1 MLKSKL
7 NTSVK
12 KEFANYLAYNTI
24 LGKPATAQADGKVGH
39 FMENQSMQRIRN
51 RNNGF
56 VSSLN

>member
-24 LGKPATAQADGKVGH
+24 LGKPATAQADGKVAH
-39 FMENQSMQRIRN
+39 FMENPS
-51 RNNGF
+51 
-56 VSSLN
+56 